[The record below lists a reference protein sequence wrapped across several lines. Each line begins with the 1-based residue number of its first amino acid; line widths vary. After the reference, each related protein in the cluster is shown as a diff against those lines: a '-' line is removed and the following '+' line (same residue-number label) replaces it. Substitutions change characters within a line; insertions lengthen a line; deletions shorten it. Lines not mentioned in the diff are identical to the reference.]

1 MLGLHVPYRT
11 FQTIMSQEINNQKAK
26 KVQSKCMR
34 KSQTMKIEHVALYV
48 SDLEQAREFFTKY
61 FNAQANKLYHNPKT
75 GFQSYFLSFTD
86 GARLEIMTR
95 PELQAPQDLPTDA
108 TKLSED
114 TSSQFKLGFA
124 HLAFALGA
132 KDAVLELTQELT
144 KNGCELTSGPRTT
157 GDGYF
162 ESALKCPFGVLLELT
177 I

>member
-11 FQTIMSQEINNQKAK
+11 FQAIMSQRNKQPKSK
-26 KVQSKCMR
+26 KSS
-34 KSQTMKIEHVALYV
+34 SQMHEESLIMKIEHVALYV

-61 FNAQANKLYHNPKT
+61 FNAQANKLYYNPNT
-75 GFQSYFLSFTD
+75 GFKSYFLSFAD

-95 PELQAPQDLPTDA
+95 PELQAPKDLPTDA

-144 KNGCELTSGPRTT
+144 KNGCELISGPRTT

-162 ESALKCPFGVLLELT
+162 ESALKCPFGVILELT